1 MLHVEQAALLQLVQR
16 LVLPEQL
23 VLKLNLQLQLQ
34 VALKLLLLLLLL
46 PLLLLLL
53 PLLLL
58 QQAELAVQQ
67 LCLVRTQVQTPVSK
81 WERRQS
87 WGQVSIPGV
96 PLLADLMQLLQLVP
110 HRLPWQLPQDPKQ
123 AHLQVP
129 RMLQALMGMLQA
141 PPGMHQAL
149 VLQES
154 LVCQHVGMM
163 PAQGLLAPLCKN
175 LIWVFLAVILKAKR

>member
-23 VLKLNLQLQLQ
+23 VLKLNLRLQLQ
-34 VALKLLLLLLLL
+34 VALKLLLLVL
-46 PLLLLLL
+46 
-53 PLLLL
+53 LLLL

-87 WGQVSIPGV
+87 WGQVPIPGV

-110 HRLPWQLPQDPKQ
+110 HRLPWQLPQDPKP
-123 AHLQVP
+123 AHLRVP
-129 RMLQALMGMLQA
+129 GMLQALMGTLQA
-141 PPGMHQAL
+141 PPGMQQAL

-175 LIWVFLAVILKAKR
+175 MIWDFVQ